1 MAEKKLLKRETYC
14 GAVREEHVGQTIT
27 VYGWVN
33 NMRELGGLTFI
44 DLRDREG
51 LLQIVVNET
60 FTKPEILKKHRQG
73 NGPSRKRTGGLARQ
87 GQPRP
92 AKRKSRT
99 HRRQHGDP
107 GRFGHPAFRPG
118 KPQQRLGGTAP
129 QIPLPRPAQP
139 GHAAKFQAALQGKPF
154 DPKFPGQRRIPGH

>member
-14 GAVREEHVGQTIT
+14 GSVREEHAGRTVT

-60 FTKPEILKKHRQG
+60 FADPGLLKKIG
-73 NGPSRKRTGGLARQ
+73 KEMVKMGMTPPRKVV
-87 GQPRP
+87 
-92 AKRKSRT
+92 
-99 HRRQHGDP
+99 
-107 GRFGHPAFRPG
+107 
-118 KPQQRLGGTAP
+118 
-129 QIPLPRPAQP
+129 
-139 GHAAKFQAALQGKPF
+139 
-154 DPKFPGQRRIPGH
+154 